1 MDERDD
7 MIEFVNVDLDRGRR
21 LVLEGV
27 NWRVRAGE
35 HWAIVGANGSG
46 KTSLL
51 QVATGY
57 LWPTRGHVSVL
68 GQAFGEVDLR
78 VLRRAIGWV
87 SASLGPLLRTH
98 QPALSIALSGAFA
111 STGLFDR
118 PSPPQVLQAEELLQR
133 VGCRELAQAPFA
145 TLSLGEQ
152 QRVLIARALMAQP
165 RLLILDEACAGLDL
179 PGREDLLD
187 VLDGLGRDDGPSMVL
202 VTHHIEEISPVFTHV
217 LALRGGRVVASGP
230 KERVLTSAIL
240 SRTFG
245 LGIEVERQFGRYWPR
260 VSARRG

>member
-57 LWPTRGHVSVL
+57 LWPTRGSVSVL
-68 GQAFGEVDLR
+68 GQAFGQVDLR

-87 SASLGPLLRTH
+87 SASLGPLLRTS
-98 QPALSIALSGAFA
+98 QPALSIVLSGAFA

-118 PSPPQVLQAEELLQR
+118 PSRPQVL
-133 VGCRELAQAPFA
+133 
-145 TLSLGEQ
+145 
-152 QRVLIARALMAQP
+152 
-165 RLLILDEACAGLDL
+165 
-179 PGREDLLD
+179 
-187 VLDGLGRDDGPSMVL
+187 
-202 VTHHIEEISPVFTHV
+202 
-217 LALRGGRVVASGP
+217 
-230 KERVLTSAIL
+230 
-240 SRTFG
+240 
-245 LGIEVERQFGRYWPR
+245 
-260 VSARRG
+260 